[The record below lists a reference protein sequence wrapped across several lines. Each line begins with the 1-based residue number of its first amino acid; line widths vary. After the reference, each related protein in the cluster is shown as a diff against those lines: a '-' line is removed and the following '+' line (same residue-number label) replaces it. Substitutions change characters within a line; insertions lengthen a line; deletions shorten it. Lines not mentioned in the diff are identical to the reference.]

1 MNQINCDTVFTI
13 PIFGGIPILESTV
26 VIGIIIAAVVLI
38 SIWLTHDLRVENPGR
53 KQLMTEAF
61 IGWLKDFFGDLLGE
75 KGKRYTPYMM
85 TVIVLLGL
93 SNTIGLIGFKPPT
106 KDINV
111 TAALAVMSIVLI
123 EYAGIHAN
131 GVGGWL
137 KSFTRPMV
145 MITPINIMEVVIRP
159 VSLCM
164 RLFGNMVGG
173 FVVMELIK
181 GICQVILPFPF
192 SLYFDIF
199 DGLIQ
204 AYVFCLLTSLFINEQ
219 IEA

>member
-1 MNQINCDTVFTI
+1 M
-13 PIFGGIPILESTV
+13 
-26 VIGIIIAAVVLI
+26 VIGIIILALVLL
-38 SIWLTHDLRVENPGR
+38 SIWLTHDLRVENPGK
-53 KQLMTEAF
+53 KQLMLEALLE
-61 IGWLKDFFGDLLGE
+61 WLENFFAGLLGE
-75 KGKRYTPYMM
+75 KGRRYTPYMM
-85 TVIVLLGL
+85 TVIIFIACANLISLL
-93 SNTIGLIGFKPPT
+93 GFKPPT

-111 TAALAVMSIVLI
+111 TAALAIMSIILI

-131 GVGGWL
+131 GVGGWV
-137 KSFTRPMV
+137 KGFAHPIPM
-145 MITPINIMEVVIRP
+145 IAPINIMEVAIRP

-181 GICQVILPFPF
+181 GICPVLLPFPF
-192 SLYFDIF
+192 SLYFDVF

-204 AYVFCLLTSLFINEQ
+204 AYVFCLLTSLFISEQ